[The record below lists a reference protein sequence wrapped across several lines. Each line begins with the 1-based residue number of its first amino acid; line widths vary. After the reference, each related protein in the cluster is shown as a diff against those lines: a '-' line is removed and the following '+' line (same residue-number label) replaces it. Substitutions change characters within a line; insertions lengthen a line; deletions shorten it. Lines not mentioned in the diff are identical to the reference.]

1 MYNVYVVICIIEKH
15 LLNTSNNKLYCCFL
29 DYRKAFDSVNRNLL
43 FKKLLKL
50 GMRGKM
56 FQSILSLYKNITSC
70 VNYKK

>member
-15 LLNTSNNKLYCCFL
+15 LLNNKKIYCCFL

-43 FKKLLKL
+43 FKNLLKL

>member
-1 MYNVYVVICIIEKH
+1 MYNVYVVICIIEKP

-50 GMRGKM
+50 DMRGKM
-56 FQSILSLYKNITSC
+56 FQSILSLYKNITS
-70 VNYKK
+70 